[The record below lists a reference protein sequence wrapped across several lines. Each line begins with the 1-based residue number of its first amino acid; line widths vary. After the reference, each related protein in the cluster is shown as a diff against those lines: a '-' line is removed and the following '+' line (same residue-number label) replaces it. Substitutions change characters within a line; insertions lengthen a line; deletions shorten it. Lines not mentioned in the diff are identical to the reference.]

1 MLKTRSKVK
10 EPWASLDYWEDMT
23 VSHRRFV
30 RVILDIKVRT
40 AVEGHTSTVR
50 LSSPSNLTMG
60 WPPDSFST
68 RFWGRNRATTLMV
81 FPLDI
86 VALEM
91 VRSKWL

>member
-1 MLKTRSKVK
+1 M
-10 EPWASLDYWEDMT
+10 
-23 VSHRRFV
+23 
-30 RVILDIKVRT
+30 
-40 AVEGHTSTVR
+40 R

-91 VRSKWL
+91 VRSKWLRSISSTKTCGRPQVGAEGVREREWE